1 MCAACRV
8 VPDPWS
14 FLSDSVEYSVTR
26 ARYLS
31 EFELHVLLAVNRLG
45 DDAYGGSIRREI
57 EDRSGR
63 RVWIGPLYTTLA
75 KLDDQRLVATRMGEP
90 LPIRGGRSRRY
101 YRLTAAGGRALR
113 DSLAM
118 LDRMRD
124 GVRLRPQPRGAR

>member
-1 MCAACRV
+1 M
-8 VPDPWS
+8 S
-14 FLSDSVEYSVTR
+14 R

-31 EFELHVLLAVNRLG
+31 EFELHVLLAVNRLA

-57 EDRSGR
+57 EARSGR

-75 KLDDQRLVATRMGEP
+75 KLGDQRFVATRMGDP
-90 LPIRGGRSRRY
+90 IPIRGGRSRRY

-124 GVRLRPQPRGAR
+124 DVRLRPEPRGAR

>member
-1 MCAACRV
+1 M
-8 VPDPWS
+8 
-14 FLSDSVEYSVTR
+14 TR

-31 EFELHVLLAVNRLG
+31 EFELHVLLAIHRIG

-57 EDRSGR
+57 EARSGR

-75 KLDDQRLVATRMGEP
+75 KLDDQGLVTTRTGEP
-90 LPIRGGRSRRY
+90 LPMRGGRSRRY
-101 YRLTAAGGRALR
+101 YQLTAAGNKALR

-124 GVRLRPQPRGAR
+124 GIRLRVEPRGAR

>member
-1 MCAACRV
+1 
-8 VPDPWS
+8 VP
-14 FLSDSVEYSVTR
+14 R

-57 EDRSGR
+57 EARSGR

-75 KLDDQRLVATRMGEP
+75 KLDDQRLVATRMGAP
-90 LPIRGGRSRRY
+90 LPVRGGRSRRY
-101 YRLTAAGGRALR
+101 YRLTAAGARVLR

-124 GVRLRPQPRGAR
+124 GVSLRPEPGGAR

>member
-1 MCAACRV
+1 M
-8 VPDPWS
+8 S
-14 FLSDSVEYSVTR
+14 R

-57 EDRSGR
+57 EARSGR

-75 KLDDQRLVATRMGEP
+75 KLDEQRLVVTRMGDP
-90 LPIRGGRSRRY
+90 LPVRGGRSRRY
-101 YRLTAAGGRALR
+101 YRLTAAGARALR

-124 GVRLRPQPRGAR
+124 GLRLRTEPGGAR

>member
-1 MCAACRV
+1 VR
-8 VPDPWS
+8 
-14 FLSDSVEYSVTR
+14 R

-31 EFELHVLLAVNRLG
+31 EFELHVLLAVSRLG

-57 EDRSGR
+57 ELRSTR

-75 KLDDQRLVATRMGEP
+75 KLDEQGLVATRMGEP
-90 LPIRGGRSRRY
+90 LPVRGGRSRRY
-101 YRLTAAGGRALR
+101 YRLTAAGARALR

-124 GVRLRPQPRGAR
+124 GVRLRAEPRGAR